1 MDWLEIAG
9 NWVLIPRKPLGIIHF
24 LGGAFV
30 ATLPHLTYRRL
41 LEFLAQQGYVVIAT
55 PFVNTFAHTT
65 ILKMFCGNSIAPC
78 MHLKTAICLPEIYP
92 STAWATAWA
101 VNCIY

>member
-30 ATLPHLTYRRL
+30 ATLPHITYRRL

-55 PFVNTFAHTT
+55 PFVNTFEHTT
-65 ILKMFCGNSIAPC
+65 IAENVLWHSIAPC
-78 MHLKTAICLPEIYP
+78 MPLRIATCPPGIYP

-101 VNCIY
+101 ASYIC

>member
-30 ATLPHLTYRRL
+30 ATLPHITYRRL
-41 LEFLAQQGYVVIAT
+41 LEFLADRKSVV
-55 PFVNTFAHTT
+55 
-65 ILKMFCGNSIAPC
+65 
-78 MHLKTAICLPEIYP
+78 
-92 STAWATAWA
+92 
-101 VNCIY
+101 